1 MRLCRRGRLS
11 DITPLAYRLRA
22 AVPIRFKIS
31 SSTNIDDIVR
41 LALPGV
47 KLTHMVQVQV
57 PVRLNTHY
65 FSLENKGMLFE
76 AMLKT
81 QTLTLDDLKV

>member
-1 MRLCRRGRLS
+1 M
-11 DITPLAYRLRA
+11 AYRLRA

-31 SSTNIDDIVR
+31 WSTNVDDIVR

-47 KLTHMVQVQV
+47 KLTHMVQM
-57 PVRLNTHY
+57 PVRPNTHS

-81 QTLTLDDLKV
+81 QTLTLDDLKVEFFCLAQ

>member
-1 MRLCRRGRLS
+1 
-11 DITPLAYRLRA
+11 
-22 AVPIRFKIS
+22 
-31 SSTNIDDIVR
+31 
-41 LALPGV
+41 
-47 KLTHMVQVQV
+47 MVQVQV